1 MSKRNN
7 KSRNLVKKLSKNAE
21 NVLQVNAMDDKKYIR
36 LEKMIGE
43 ANCKNWKTWRFN

>member
-21 NVLQVNAMDDKKYIR
+21 NVLQVNAMDDKKYVKFER
-36 LEKMIGE
+36 MIGE
-43 ANCKNWKTWRFN
+43 ADAKNWKVWRFN